1 MFQEE
6 YDVIV
11 VVLDMLVLKPR
22 QLPNLGSKPF
32 GYNEPTE
39 HCANVLQSCHGRNC
53 KGQIVRE
60 IDALGGYSGIVSDR
74 TAIQFK
80 MLNKSGCKNVV
91 AKSSKRPY
99 AVAEEWRL
107 MLEGTPNLDFTKRW

>member
-1 MFQEE
+1 MSLQN
-6 YDVIV
+6 I
-11 VVLDMLVLKPR
+11 
-22 QLPNLGSKPF
+22 
-32 GYNEPTE
+32 
-39 HCANVLQSCHGRNC
+39 ANVLQSCYGRNC

-80 MLNKSGCKNVV
+80 MLNKSKGPAMWSPRVQ
-91 AKSSKRPY
+91 SDRMRF
-99 AVAEEWRL
+99 AEEWRL

>member
-11 VVLDMLVLKPR
+11 VGAGHAGSEAAAAAAA
-22 QLPNLGSKPF
+22 NLGSKPF

-39 HCANVLQSCHGRNC
+39 TLRKCLAILLGGIA

-74 TAIQFK
+74 TAIH
-80 MLNKSGCKNVV
+80 LRC
-91 AKSSKRPY
+91 
-99 AVAEEWRL
+99 
-107 MLEGTPNLDFTKRW
+107 

>member
-1 MFQEE
+1 
-6 YDVIV
+6 
-11 VVLDMLVLKPR
+11 LVGAGHAGSEAAAAAA
-22 QLPNLGSKPF
+22 NLGSKPF

-80 MLNKSGCKNVV
+80 MLNKSKASNVV
-91 AKSSKRPY
+91 AKSSKRP
-99 AVAEEWRL
+99 
-107 MLEGTPNLDFTKRW
+107 